1 MKTHIQ
7 FKYISDSQIEEKLDY
22 KFENPIVIKYA
33 RTIVEVSELVHEA
46 ERYQKEGYY
55 VVMTLP
61 YESAGAF
68 DTALNV
74 YKASQ
79 HYGSIQVF
87 EQPVSHFND
96 KTHHTYINEHIEW
109 RRTDSDERL
118 ANNIHAIQDE
128 IRLGNTY
135 QVNYTTQLESEP
147 IRHGYDYYQSLTED
161 ANGDYQAYIELEDE
175 TIISISP
182 ELFFQYGPYQQMP
195 NTVLT
200 KPMKGTISRGNH
212 KAEDQANYERL
223 KHSQKDRAENVMIV
237 DLLRN
242 DLSKISEVGTVNAI
256 DLFKI
261 EPYQTVYQMTST
273 IRSQLKAQYSLF
285 KLLQALFPCGSIT
298 GAPKESTMAIIKR
311 LENRPRGIYCGTI
324 GLLLPDNRMIFN
336 VPIRTIHS
344 NSERAV
350 YGVGAGITI
359 DSIAEAE
366 IEEFKMKSK
375 ILESRH
381 VNLIETMRLE
391 NGIVQRRHEHTNR
404 ISTSAKT
411 LNIRFNKDEWDTM
424 LNDMVN
430 TYVDGTYKIRV
441 ELNSDGTFNIET
453 SPIVDSTQPL
463 TAQFLPSTP
472 VSSIYTIH
480 KTTERQHFQHNHDT
494 DVILYYN
501 EENEITEFDIGNVV
515 IKIGDAY
522 ITPPYHGQFLNGCM
536 RQALLKDNLIEEKNI
551 TVEKLIK
558 DIESSNC
565 EIYMINSLREW
576 TKIDLKL

>member
-33 RTIVEVSELVHEA
+33 RTIEEVSEIVHEA
-46 ERYQKEGYY
+46 EGYQKQGYY
-55 VVMTLP
+55 VVITLP
-61 YESAGAF
+61 YESAAAF
-68 DTALNV
+68 DSSLDVYNALH
-74 YKASQ
+74 

-96 KTHHTYINEHIEW
+96 KTQHTYINEHIKW
-109 RRTDSDERL
+109 RGTDSDERL

-135 QVNYTTQLESEP
+135 QVNYTTQIESEP

-212 KAEDQANYERL
+212 KAGDQANYEQL
-223 KHSQKDRAENVMIV
+223 KHSKKDRAENVMIV

-273 IRSQLKAQYSLF
+273 IRSQLKAQLSLF
-285 KLLQALFPCGSIT
+285 NLLQALFPCGSIT
-298 GAPKESTMAIIKR
+298 GAPKESTMSIIKR
-311 LENRPRGIYCGTI
+311 LENRPRGIYCGAI

-359 DSIAEAE
+359 DSNAEAE

-391 NGIVQRRHEHTNR
+391 NGKVQRRHEHTNR
-404 ISTSAKT
+404 ISTSAKA

-424 LNDMVN
+424 LNEMVN
-430 TYVDGTYKIRV
+430 TYVDGTYKLRV
-441 ELNSDGTFNIET
+441 ELNSDGTFNIEA

-463 TAQFLPSTP
+463 TAQLLPSTP

>member
-33 RTIVEVSELVHEA
+33 RTIEEVSELVHEA

-55 VVMTLP
+55 VVITLP
-61 YESAGAF
+61 YESAVAF
-68 DTALNV
+68 DSSLDV
-74 YKASQ
+74 YNASH

-212 KAEDQANYERL
+212 KAEDQANYEQL

-242 DLSKISEVGTVNAI
+242 DLSKISEVGTVNTI

-273 IRSQLKAQYSLF
+273 IRSQLKAQQSLF
-285 KLLQALFPCGSIT
+285 NLLQALFPCGSIT

-359 DSIAEAE
+359 DSNAEAE

-404 ISTSAKT
+404 ISTSAKA

-430 TYVDGTYKIRV
+430 TYVDGTYKLRV
-441 ELNSDGTFNIET
+441 ELNSDGTFNNEA
-453 SPIVDSTQPL
+453 SQIVDSNQSL
-463 TAQFLPSTP
+463 TAQLLPSTP
-472 VSSIYTIH
+472 VSSIYTVH

-522 ITPPYHGQFLNGCM
+522 ITPSYHGQFLNGCM

-551 TVEKLIK
+551 TVEKLIN
-558 DIESSNC
+558 DIESLNC

>member
-33 RTIVEVSELVHEA
+33 RTIEEVSELVHEA

-55 VVMTLP
+55 VVITLP
-61 YESAGAF
+61 YESAVAF
-68 DTALNV
+68 DSTLDV
-74 YKASQ
+74 YKASN

-96 KTHHTYINEHIEW
+96 KTLHTYINEHIEW

-175 TIISISP
+175 RIISISP

-212 KAEDQANYERL
+212 KAEDQANYEQL

-242 DLSKISEVGTVNAI
+242 DLSKISEVGTVNTI

-273 IRSQLKAQYSLF
+273 IRSQLKAQQSLF
-285 KLLQALFPCGSIT
+285 NLLQALFPCGSIT

-350 YGVGAGITI
+350 YGVGSGITI
-359 DSIAEAE
+359 DSNAEAE

-404 ISTSAKT
+404 ISTSAKV
-411 LNIRFNKDEWDTM
+411 LNIRFNKDEWETM

-430 TYVDGTYKIRV
+430 TYVDGTYKLRV
-441 ELNSDGTFNIET
+441 ELNSDGTFNAET
-453 SPIVDSTQPL
+453 SPIVDSTQSL
-463 TAQFLPSTP
+463 TAQLLPSTP
-472 VSSIYTIH
+472 VSSIYTVH

-522 ITPPYHGQFLNGCM
+522 ITPSYHGQFLNGCM

-551 TVEKLIK
+551 TVEKLINE
-558 DIESSNC
+558 IESLNC